1 MRDCGSMM
9 PSPLGLGHPRLF
21 KYRLQRSLRKD
32 FATVVRD
39 DRSAT
44 SHGIEPSAM
53 ATDAMASD
61 EAVRSKTLFD
71 LLGVH
76 RLHANATALRL
87 AVILRRSL
95 SL

>member
-1 MRDCGSMM
+1 MM
-9 PSPLGLGHPRLF
+9 SSPLRLGYLGLF
-21 KYRLQRSLRKD
+21 KYCLQRSLRQD
-32 FATVVRD
+32 FATMVRD
-39 DRSAT
+39 DSSAT
-44 SHGIEPSAM
+44 SHGIEPSTM

-87 AVILRRSL
+87 AMIFRRSL
-95 SL
+95 RL

>member
-1 MRDCGSMM
+1 MM
-9 PSPLGLGHPRLF
+9 PSPLRLGYPGLF
-21 KYRLQRSLRKD
+21 KYCLQRSLRQD
-32 FATVVRD
+32 FATMIRD
-39 DRSAT
+39 DSSAP
-44 SHGIEPSAM
+44 SHGIEPPAM
-53 ATDAMASD
+53 ATDTVASD

>member
-1 MRDCGSMM
+1 M
-9 PSPLGLGHPRLF
+9 
-21 KYRLQRSLRKD
+21 
-32 FATVVRD
+32 VRD
-39 DRSAT
+39 DSSTT
-44 SHGIEPSAM
+44 SHRIEPSTMTAD
-53 ATDAMASD
+53 TVTSD

-76 RLHANATALRL
+76 WLHANATALRL

>member
-1 MRDCGSMM
+1 MM
-9 PSPLGLGHPRLF
+9 PSPLRLGYPGLF
-21 KYRLQRSLRKD
+21 KYCLQRSLRKD

-39 DRSAT
+39 DSSAT

-61 EAVRSKTLFD
+61 ETVRSKTLFD